1 MVLMVRFLSCAH
13 VSVHL
18 KNPDFSYFGA
28 YIPHF
33 CVFVIGDIY
42 RVKREYL
49 RENLRSS
56 HVIYFTSQAFSIVMH
71 FTRLVIVFTM
81 QEFLDRTI
89 VLTAEQT
96 FYGGLSV
103 GGGVCEGGVWCSV
116 VRGVCCWGCG
126 VCEGRYPS
134 DAL

>member
-1 MVLMVRFLSCAH
+1 MVSMVESPLCAH
-13 VSVHL
+13 VSVHF

-71 FTRLVIVFTM
+71 FTIWLVIVFTM
-81 QEFLDRTI
+81 QESPDRTN
-89 VLTAEQT
+89 VLTVEQT
-96 FYGGLSV
+96 CYGWLFV
-103 GGGVCEGGVWCSV
+103 GGVW
-116 VRGVCCWGCG
+116 GV
-126 VCEGRYPS
+126 
-134 DAL
+134 